1 MKTVAIIAKPHAVNI
16 ENLLN
21 QIIAILKEH
30 HMELLF
36 DKRASTILNYERY
49 AEEEEIMLKADL
61 IIVIGGDGTLLSAVR
76 MLNGKE
82 TPIMG
87 INMGRLGFLTEI
99 KAEEAT
105 SMLSD
110 FLANKGLIE
119 KRMKLTCRL
128 LEDKNNVFQSDV
140 LNDIVINKGALA
152 RMIDIELFIDGQ
164 FVNALRADGI
174 IFSTPTGS
182 TAYNLAAGGPIV
194 YPSLNSIIITPICP
208 HSLTHRP
215 IVIPKDS
222 VINVII
228 KNNYEHVYLTCD
240 GQVGRRLNSDKHND
254 IIITKSNCHVN
265 LVTSPKRHYY
275 SLLREKLRWGEN

>member
-105 SMLSD
+105 SMLTD

-128 LEDKNNVFQSDV
+128 LEDKNNVS
-140 LNDIVINKGALA
+140 
-152 RMIDIELFIDGQ
+152 
-164 FVNALRADGI
+164 
-174 IFSTPTGS
+174 
-182 TAYNLAAGGPIV
+182 
-194 YPSLNSIIITPICP
+194 SLMC
-208 HSLTHRP
+208 
-215 IVIPKDS
+215 
-222 VINVII
+222 
-228 KNNYEHVYLTCD
+228 
-240 GQVGRRLNSDKHND
+240 
-254 IIITKSNCHVN
+254 
-265 LVTSPKRHYY
+265 
-275 SLLREKLRWGEN
+275 